1 MFIFYRKQRFLVQ
14 LNKMKKDKK
23 MDAKKIL
30 VSFLAV
36 FALVLAIANVHALAV
51 TGDMTSD
58 MTVEVDGT
66 DVDSSTISVTAGET
80 IPVKVWFTSNVYDTD
95 VRVEVRLEGE
105 KLETSAMTPSFDV
118 EEGNK
123 YRKSISILVPYELKD
138 ALSDTLDLS
147 IQIDGK
153 DSKSELVNDIT
164 LRVQRPSYNPDV
176 KSITVD
182 KAVKAGD
189 SFPVD
194 IVLKNT
200 GYDNLD
206 DVYVTASISAL
217 DVSQRSYFG
226 DLVALECDDN
236 ADYDDGTEAADP
248 NSDFNDLPYGEGTL
262 DRKCDED
269 DKDTVAGRLFLKLPY
284 DAKEGVY
291 ALEVTIT
298 NDDVTTK
305 QTVQVVVENQFETTV
320 FKSGN
325 SIWIVNP
332 TDSVVGYR
340 VVPESPASVSESV
353 VFVPAGGS
361 KEVQVTS
368 NAQGDYDFSVNVFTM
383 KGDLVD
389 TMNFKGSA
397 NGTETS
403 ETSPIV
409 ILTVVLAIV
418 FIVLLVVLI
427 VLIGKKPEKSGEFG
441 ESYY

>member
-1 MFIFYRKQRFLVQ
+1 
-14 LNKMKKDKK
+14 

-36 FALVLAIANVHALAV
+36 FTLVLAIANVQALAV
-51 TGDMTSD
+51 SGDMTSD

-66 DVDSSTISVTAGET
+66 VVGSDTISVTAGET
-80 IPVKVWFTSNVYDTD
+80 IPVKVWFTSLVYDTD
-95 VRVEVRLEGE
+95 VRFEVRLEGE
-105 KLETSAMTPSFDV
+105 KVETSAMTPSFDV

-153 DSKSELVNDIT
+153 DHKSELTNDIT

-182 KAVKAGD
+182 KSIKAGD

-194 IVLKNT
+194 IVLKNI

-217 DVSQRSYFG
+217 DVNQRSYFG

-236 ADYDDGTEAADP
+236 AEYSDP
-248 NSDFNDLPYGEGTL
+248 LNSDFDDLPYGEGTL
-262 DRKCDED
+262 DRKCNED
-269 DKDTVAGRLFLKLPY
+269 DEDTVAGRLFLKLPY

-368 NAQGDYDFSVNVFTM
+368 NANGDYDFSVNVFTM

-397 NGTETS
+397 NGTQTS